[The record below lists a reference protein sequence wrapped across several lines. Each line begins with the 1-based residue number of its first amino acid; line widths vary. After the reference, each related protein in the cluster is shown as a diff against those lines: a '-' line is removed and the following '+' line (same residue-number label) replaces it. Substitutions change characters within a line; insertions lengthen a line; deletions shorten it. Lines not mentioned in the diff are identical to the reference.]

1 MPIQALP
8 EATARTVISSLVLND
23 AKSVVKELVDNAL
36 DARATAVS
44 IEISANTLDVIQ
56 VKDNG
61 TGIGVEDRQLLCRR
75 GCTSKIRSLEDLS
88 RLGGTF
94 LGFRG
99 EALASIAEL
108 SQGLTVTTRVDGEIV
123 GTSLKYGASGMLS
136 SSSASHPV
144 GTTVRIQ
151 NFLHNIPVRKQT
163 TLKSTGKTLQAIK
176 ALLFE
181 FAFARPDVRFSLKV
195 LKGKNEKMNWTY
207 APNSND
213 SLGEVAA
220 KIVGKDIAAHCTS
233 WSMSSADLEGGALRD
248 GWEIDALLA
257 SADAG
262 ASPLHQDR

>member
-1 MPIQALP
+1 M
-8 EATARTVISSLVLND
+8 
-23 AKSVVKELVDNAL
+23 
-36 DARATAVS
+36 
-44 IEISANTLDVIQ
+44 
-56 VKDNG
+56 
-61 TGIGVEDRQLLCRR
+61 
-75 GCTSKIRSLEDLS
+75 
-88 RLGGTF
+88 
-94 LGFRG
+94 
-99 EALASIAEL
+99 
-108 SQGLTVTTRVDGEIV
+108 
-123 GTSLKYGASGMLS
+123 
-136 SSSASHPV
+136 
-144 GTTVRIQ
+144 
-151 NFLHNIPVRKQT
+151 RKQT
-163 TLKSTGKTLQAIK
+163 ALKSTGKTLQAIK

-233 WSMSSADLEGGALRD
+233 WSMSSADLEGGALQD